1 MRNMKLNGKRIFLCF
16 MILLVIALLGVM
28 FVACNVD
35 DVKEISVTPD
45 TINVRIGEFNY
56 SDYTVTAT
64 YNSGKTEESVLK
76 EDMISPSDRLK
87 FFQEGEHEI
96 VVNYLN
102 KSTTIKVNVRRNVF
116 EGVEFEDLDVVYNG
130 EFYTLEVKNVPE
142 GTTVTYASTNR
153 FRTAGEY
160 QVTAILRKD
169 AYEMK
174 EMTATITIRKAD
186 YDLSGISFEDKTEDY
201 DGNVHVLEM
210 TGELPAG
217 LYVDYTITRE
227 GGREEKGNSATN
239 AGVYTVEARFSGD
252 TVNYN
257 EVESLH
263 ATLNI
268 RQATIDMSGIT
279 FSDKTVVYDRTRQ
292 SIVAEFLPPL

>member
-1 MRNMKLNGKRIFLCF
+1 MKLNGKRIFLYF
-16 MILLVIALLGVM
+16 MILLVIALFCVM

-201 DGNVHVLEM
+201 DAPRSSP
-210 TGELPAG
+210 TSSPTRTRKSSCSRRSARPPRAG
-217 LYVDYTITRE
+217 GT
-227 GGREEKGNSATN
+227 
-239 AGVYTVEARFSGD
+239 
-252 TVNYN
+252 
-257 EVESLH
+257 
-263 ATLNI
+263 
-268 RQATIDMSGIT
+268 T
-279 FSDKTVVYDRTRQ
+279 FSAAATASSGRRACSRTCR
-292 SIVAEFLPPL
+292 SSCGRRWRNTTPIPRAST